1 MTSIVLA
8 DDHPIVRQGLRAL
21 LEAEAGWRVIGEASD
36 GLSAVD
42 MVEQLQPDVAII
54 DVMMPD
60 LNGLE
65 VVRRVKRRVP
75 DTLVIVLS
83 MHADEAYVLEALQ
96 GGAMGYVLKGMST
109 TSLVEAVQEVLAGR
123 RYLSPPLTERAIDAY
138 LQRATEADRPIDH
151 YEMLTPREREVL
163 HLAAQGSSNTEIG
176 DRLAISPRTVETH
189 RANLMRKLDLRN
201 QADLIR
207 FALQRGIV
215 VDP

>member
-1 MTSIVLA
+1 MTSIVLV
-8 DDHPIVRQGLRAL
+8 DDHPIVRQGLRGL
-21 LEAEAGWRVIGEASD
+21 LEAEPGWQVVGEASD

-42 MVEQLQPDVAII
+42 LVEQLQPNVAIV

-75 DTLVIVLS
+75 DTLVVVLS

-109 TSLVEAVQEVLAGR
+109 TSLVEAVHEVLAGR
-123 RYLSPPLTERAIDAY
+123 RYLSPPLTERAIEAY
-138 LQRATEADRPIDH
+138 LQRATDADRPID
-151 YEMLTPREREVL
+151 YYDMLTPREREVL
-163 HLAAQGSSNTEIG
+163 HLAAQGSSNAEIAE
-176 DRLAISPRTVETH
+176 RLTISPRTVETH
-189 RANLMRKLDLRN
+189 RANLMRKLELRN
-201 QADLIR
+201 HTDLVR

-215 VDP
+215 VDA